1 MWENDTLIV
10 LFELIESVLQGE
22 CGDGDAHIHC
32 KYRDKTKVAE
42 LFEAWHSTLRRPCV
56 RLTRVAMAQGDPGLV
71 SVILF
76 SDMKNENV
84 TFSNAQDELPTPPWC
99 SLVVTL

>member
-1 MWENDTLIV
+1 MRENDALIV

-32 KYRDKTKVAE
+32 KYRDKTEVAG
-42 LFEAWHSTLRRPCV
+42 LFEAWHSTLPRV
-56 RLTRVAMAQGDPGLV
+56 RLTRVPTSQGDPALEP
-71 SVILF
+71 VILF
-76 SDMKNENV
+76 SDMCNENV